1 MKVKALLLK
10 SFLVALSFSL
20 FFTGITTTK
29 VSASETDV
37 VGTEDAIAILE
48 ALDRSSVIKE
58 DGTIFFDEAEL
69 ERNLSGSPEYDE
81 LKKELENEG
90 LLNDG
95 NTQSTTDTIYNL
107 GVLNNDSTCDESLT
121 TNEAVYNNSMTLK
134 VSADTPMMMASTSAV
149 NPKWTAA
156 RNACAKR
163 YISNE
168 YGVAALG
175 TTITAMFSG
184 NFRKAVLELAA
195 RGAKL
200 SVPGLAAVYVHMNYT
215 CIKEANSKHKVYN

>member
-1 MKVKALLLK
+1 MKVNALWLK

-20 FFTGITTTK
+20 LFTGITTTK

-37 VGTEDAIAILE
+37 EIEDAIAILE

-58 DGTIFFDEAEL
+58 DGTIFFDETKL
-69 ERNLSGSPEYDE
+69 EKNLSDNVEYVE
-81 LKKELENEG
+81 LKKELEGEG
-90 LLNDG
+90 LLIDG
-95 NTQSTTDTIYNL
+95 NTNDENLLTAETVYNL
-107 GVLNNDSTCDESLT
+107 DTTCNETLT
-121 TNEAVYNNSMTLK
+121 TQRPVYNKAMTLN
-134 VSADTPMMMASTSAV
+134 VSSDVTVMAASSAV

-195 RGAKL
+195 KGAKL

-215 CIKEANSKHKVYN
+215 CIREANSKHKVYK